1 MKEIR
6 ERLKIFESRYPFAN
20 NLNPRLHKV
29 ILEIGDTLDKPRS
42 VDAKMTEWRTEN
54 KLFDIVTSF
63 IGKHIET
70 DFGIYGMTCSE
81 CWGIICDN
89 GDSIETHNHQPS
101 QFSFAYYVN
110 TPKGSSP
117 LVFDTS
123 GYKVKAES
131 GKIVIFDSKLKHHV
145 PKNKCDGRSLISG
158 NFIYGKDSGVFGL
171 ID

>member
-63 IGKHIET
+63 ISKHIET

-158 NFIYGKDSGVFGL
+158 NFIYGKNSGVFGL
-171 ID
+171 TH

>member
-158 NFIYGKDSGVFGL
+158 NFIYGKDSGVFRL
-171 ID
+171 IV

>member
-6 ERLKIFESRYPFAN
+6 ERLKIFESKYPFAD
-20 NLNPRLHKV
+20 NLNPKLHKA
-29 ILEIGDTLDKPRS
+29 ILDIEDSLDKPKS
-42 VDAKMTEWRTEN
+42 VDAKMTEWRTKNE
-54 KLFDIVTSF
+54 LFDVVTSF

-70 DFGIYGMTCSE
+70 DFGIRGMTCSE
-81 CWGIICDN
+81 CWGIICNN

-123 GYKVKAES
+123 GYRVKAES

-145 PKNKCDGRSLISG
+145 PKNRCDGRSLISG
-158 NFIYGKDSGVFGL
+158 NFIYGKNSGVFGL
-171 ID
+171 IH

>member
-20 NLNPRLHKV
+20 DLNPRLHKV

-42 VDAKMTEWRTEN
+42 VDAKMTEWMTEN

-81 CWGIICDN
+81 CWGIICDS

-171 ID
+171 SR

>member
-29 ILEIGDTLDKPRS
+29 ILEIGDTLDKPGS

-171 ID
+171 IH